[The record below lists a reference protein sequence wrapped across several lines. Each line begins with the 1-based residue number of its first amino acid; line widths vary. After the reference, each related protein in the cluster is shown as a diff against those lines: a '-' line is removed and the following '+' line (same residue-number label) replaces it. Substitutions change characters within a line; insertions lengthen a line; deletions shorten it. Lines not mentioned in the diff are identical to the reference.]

1 MQPHPFPLPIAEPET
16 QPFWDA
22 CKEGRLLVQRCEECN
37 RYRYPPASGCPHCG
51 SERFAWRQASGKGTV
66 YSYSV
71 THQAVSRA
79 FEGRVPWA
87 VVAIELEEGV
97 LMLSNLLDCPPEKVR
112 IGMPVVVEFREVS
125 PGVTLP
131 YFRVTK

>member
-1 MQPHPFPLPIAEPET
+1 MTNNKVILGF
-16 QPFWDA
+16 
-22 CKEGRLLVQRCEECN
+22 
-37 RYRYPPASGCPHCG
+37 SGLM
-51 SERFAWRQASGKGTV
+51 ASGKGTV